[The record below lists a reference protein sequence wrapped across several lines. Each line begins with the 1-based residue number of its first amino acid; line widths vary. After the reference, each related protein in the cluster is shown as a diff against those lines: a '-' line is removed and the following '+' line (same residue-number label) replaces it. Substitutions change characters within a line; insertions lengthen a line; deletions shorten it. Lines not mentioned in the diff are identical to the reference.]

1 MMWDEAELRAF
12 APADRSGLV
21 DLWER
26 CELVRSWNHPGLD
39 IDRKLAVDPEHL
51 LVVSLR
57 GRIVGSVMVGYEGH
71 RGWVNYL
78 AVDPDLRGHGFGRH
92 LMEAAER
99 VLADLGCP
107 KVNLQVRG
115 GNDAALAF
123 YRALG
128 YDVDDAVSLGKR
140 LVVDPHR

>member
-12 APADRSGLV
+12 APADRSGLI

-57 GRIVGSVMVGYEGH
+57 GRIVGSVMV
-71 RGWVNYL
+71 
-78 AVDPDLRGHGFGRH
+78 ACT
-92 LMEAAER
+92 A
-99 VLADLGCP
+99 
-107 KVNLQVRG
+107 
-115 GNDAALAF
+115 
-123 YRALG
+123 
-128 YDVDDAVSLGKR
+128 
-140 LVVDPHR
+140 